1 MAKLPIVSS
10 KEIIRVLKRMGFEHA
25 PKRGKGSHLAFMK
38 KSDGRTRLVIIPDK
52 NEIPRGTLLS
62 ILNQAGLTKEEFV
75 KVLAGH

>member
-38 KSDGRTRLVIIPDK
+38 KADGRTRDCKDV
-52 NEIPRGTLLS
+52 T
-62 ILNQAGLTKEEFV
+62 
-75 KVLAGH
+75 